1 MIKLIVSDMDGTL
14 LNDKKQHDERVY
26 DLLPKLKQKGIRFVV
41 ASGRQYP
48 SLRHDFA
55 KHIHEMTIIAEN
67 GAFVVQNDTE
77 ELYYKGMTHAQI
89 IHCLDAVAKV
99 GGADAL
105 VCAKYCGNTQS
116 KYLYDHLTS
125 PKFHYDME
133 YVPSLYDVTK
143 DVTKVSLIINNKMP
157 TKVYYEKLKPLL
169 TDDMTLVISGENCL
183 DTGLKGVNKGSAVAA
198 LQKMWRI
205 LPEETLVFG
214 DQWND
219 VEMFDCAKYSY
230 AMENAA
236 DVVKQKANFVA
247 GNNNEGAVV
256 NIIKEY
262 TGL

>member
-14 LNDKKQHDERVY
+14 LNDKKQVDARIYE
-26 DLLPKLKQKGIRFVV
+26 LLPKLKEKGIRFVV

-55 KHIHEMTIIAEN
+55 EHIHEMTIIAEN

-77 ELYYKGMTHAQI
+77 ELYYKGMTHEQI
-89 IHCLDAVAKV
+89 VHCLDAVKQV

-105 VCAKYCGNTQS
+105 VCAKYCGNTES
-116 KYLYDHLTS
+116 KTMYEYLRS
-125 PKFHYDME
+125 PKFHYEME

-143 DVTKVSLIINNKMP
+143 DVTKVSLVIKNGMP
-157 TKVYYEKLKPLL
+157 TKEYYNRLKPLL
-169 TDDMTLVISGENCL
+169 TEEMTLVISGENCL
-183 DTGLKGVNKGSAVAA
+183 DTGLQGVNKGSAVKA
-198 LQKMWRI
+198 LQKMWGI

-219 VEMFDCAKYSY
+219 VEMFACATYSY
-230 AMENAA
+230 AMENASDA
-236 DVVKQKANFVA
+236 VKEKANFVA
-247 GNNNEGAVV
+247 GNNNDGAVV